1 MSHRVRLDSAA
12 SRCSQRRSTHPVLGD
27 SLASRLLPVPPPVSS
42 GVQNGP
48 ICVGLMIGFIGV
60 VALLGIGFRG
70 KTEELIGAG
79 AG

>member
-1 MSHRVRLDSAA
+1 
-12 SRCSQRRSTHPVLGD
+12 
-27 SLASRLLPVPPPVSS
+27 
-42 GVQNGP
+42 VQNGP